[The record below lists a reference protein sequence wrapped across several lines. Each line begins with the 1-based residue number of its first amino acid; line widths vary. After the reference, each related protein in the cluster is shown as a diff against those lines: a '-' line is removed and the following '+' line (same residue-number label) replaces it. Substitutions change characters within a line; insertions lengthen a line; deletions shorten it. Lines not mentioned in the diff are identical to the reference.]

1 MGRLGSA
8 LCDQVPVDDPAPSAP
23 LGCPGEGW
31 AGCGLQGPDVLG
43 KAGGHSCRADTE
55 QRAGSAPGCCVWRR
69 SESESPRCRAG
80 RSGEQVPCPP
90 PLADTC
96 APDGAAGALRS
107 PCGVTPLPSPGPP
120 AWPLSVRHGTLRPS
134 RGGAPQGDRPPQRG
148 PESQLFFQCPVRQDC
163 RDKLQHRRRRG
174 QRECPGSVLAGCG
187 LRTGSW
193 AGGGGGAGPWAPRG
207 TRGLGRSPARL
218 CLRPA
223 AATTF
228 SPLMTRRTTT
238 SGRTRRPTAPPG

>member
-1 MGRLGSA
+1 MWSSRPRRPREGRWSLVQSRHRA
-8 LCDQVPVDDPAPSAP
+8 
-23 LGCPGEGW
+23 
-31 AGCGLQGPDVLG
+31 
-43 KAGGHSCRADTE
+43 AGG
-55 QRAGSAPGCCVWRR
+55 V
-69 SESESPRCRAG
+69 SPRLLCLETQRERVTA
-80 RSGEQVPCPP
+80 VPCGAEWGAGATSPP
-90 PLADTC
+90 PPDAC